1 MKKNYKNSAPKI
13 VDQPIILENLKV
25 NNFPV
30 MLVENYPDLIK
41 ISKEISNEKL
51 IAFDTEFDRMKE
63 KYGFNLDLIQILSGN
78 KIYLI
83 RVCKLPDIKPL
94 KPIFENPKITKVIYA
109 ATEDIQLLKLHNIFP
124 QNIVDL
130 RIISKLTNYSA
141 KSFKELVEQICQLD
155 IEKTKQKSI
164 WSKRLLD
171 VDQLLYAAKD
181 VAYSLEIYRKLISN
195 NNLTKVLPFIKEET
209 EKVLLSTFTEFVPS
223 LNARQKKLHP
233 ISAAIL
239 LQLFFYRNELAK
251 KANKPP
257 IRIFTDLILE
267 AITKDCINFS
277 CITNYPE
284 CPKFYKS
291 TAALRELRNKEII
304 EILNRD
310 YLISEQPN
318 KVAKELHSSNV
329 NLILDEVLM
338 SYSQH
343 LDLEFG
349 SNTSKYIMEGIQG
362 FINQKNTN
370 YADYRIELFTKFLN
384 SKSIDLSKINPINY

>member
-94 KPIFENPKITKVIYA
+94 KPIFENHKITKVIYA

-124 QNIVDL
+124 HNIVDL

-155 IEKTKQKSI
+155 IEKTKQKSV
-164 WSKRLLD
+164 WSKRLLN

-181 VAYSLEIYRKLISN
+181 VAYSLDIYKKLISN
-195 NNLTKVLPFIKEET
+195 NNITKVVPFIEEET
-209 EKVLLSTFTEFVPS
+209 EKVLLSTFTEFMPS
-223 LNARQKKLHP
+223 LNARQKKIHP
-233 ISAAIL
+233 LSAAIL

-257 IRIFTDLILE
+257 IRIFTNLILE
-267 AITKDCINFS
+267 AITKDRIKFT

-291 TAALRELRNKEII
+291 NKALRELRNKEII

-318 KVAKELHSSNV
+318 KIAKEVHSSYDKALLN
-329 NLILDEVLM
+329 EVLM
-338 SYSQH
+338 SYRQH

-349 SNTSKYIMEGIQG
+349 GHTSKYIMEGIQG
-362 FINQKNTN
+362 FINQKNTK
-370 YADYRIELFTKFLN
+370 YADYRIKLFTKFLN
-384 SKSIDLSKINPINY
+384 SRSIVLSKINPINY